1 MGSEANHVLRV
12 EKGFISVGHEVDGC
26 VNPLDLGLAWA
37 VRMDKDDFVGKRS
50 LQRDLARPQGRAQLV
65 GLQVEAGQPPLE
77 EGAQI
82 LRVGLDLAS
91 ARTAPLASAG
101 FVTASVWSPS
111 LGRAVALALLEDG
124 ASRHGEQV
132 QVTSATADGLALRS
146 ATVVVPVFVDPEGGR
161 MRG

>member
-65 GLQVEAGQPPLE
+65 GLQVQDGPPLE

-124 ASRHGEQV
+124 ASRHGERV